1 MSAITVSS
9 TGSSFVKKNNVKM
22 QLQQVDGRK
31 KERRKGVRLGVEK
44 ARVSAMLKKNEKEK
58 KIGKKYA
65 QFFCPWT
72 KG

>member
-1 MSAITVSS
+1 
-9 TGSSFVKKNNVKM
+9 M